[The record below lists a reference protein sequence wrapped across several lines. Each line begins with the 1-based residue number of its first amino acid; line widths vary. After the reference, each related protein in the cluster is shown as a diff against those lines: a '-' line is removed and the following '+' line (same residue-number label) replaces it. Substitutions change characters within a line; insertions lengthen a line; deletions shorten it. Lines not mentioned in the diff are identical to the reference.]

1 MSKPVVFVIGA
12 TGNVGVATLK
22 SLSSKYAGRVEI
34 RAGVRNPEKA
44 EQIQSLAGVTV
55 VKAAMGGEGLEE
67 TLKGVHSLFIVTPG
81 AENRAEL
88 VIATAG
94 AAKRAGVKHQ
104 VIVSVL
110 TADNTDTVFGRQCT
124 KLETEV
130 KALGVAY
137 TFLRL
142 PFFVENYWG
151 FKDTIKGAGA
161 IYTPVDPTKTFSP
174 VVVGDV
180 GNAAAAVLVEPAK
193 HTNQTY
199 NVISDR
205 HTYNEVATAFSEALG
220 KTVTYTRVS
229 YDDAKKAFLGTG
241 IPEWQVDGGI
251 ELFKL
256 MNEEDPIISTENVGD
271 YQKITG
277 EQPTNLKAWVAQVK
291 GAFE

>member
-1 MSKPVVFVIGA
+1 
-12 TGNVGVATLK
+12 VGVATLK

-44 EQIQSLAGVTV
+44 EQIKSLAGVTV
-55 VKAAMGGEGLEE
+55 VKAAMGGEGLEDI
-67 TLKGVHSLFIVTPG
+67 LKGVHALLINTPG
-81 AENRAEL
+81 AQNRAEL
-88 VIATAG
+88 TLATAK

-104 VIVSVL
+104 VIISVL
-110 TADNTDTVFGRQCT
+110 MADSIDTGIPASRPFVKIER
-124 KLETEV
+124 EI
-130 KALGVAY
+130 KALDVAY

-229 YDDAKKAFLGTG
+229 YDDAKKAFLGMG
-241 IPEWQVDGGI
+241 IPEWQADGGI